1 MRPLTAP
8 RPACSRFAAA
18 AWLALA
24 ILDGGCA
31 ARPAPSVE
39 PPRDVPSLLA
49 MIASPEPYVR
59 LRAAYFLASADKA
72 ANGVADAL
80 RAALQDPHEDVREVA
95 AWALERHAA
104 PDGGP
109 EPAYDVPPRV
119 REAVKPIYPREA
131 FDDRIEG
138 TVEVEILIGRTG
150 RVVYAWVIKP
160 VDGLNEAAVRTVL
173 QWSFEPARRN
183 GEPVT
188 TVALVPV
195 TFRIY

>member
-1 MRPLTAP
+1 
-8 RPACSRFAAA
+8 
-18 AWLALA
+18 
-24 ILDGGCA
+24 
-31 ARPAPSVE
+31 
-39 PPRDVPSLLA
+39 
-49 MIASPEPYVR
+49 
-59 LRAAYFLASADKA
+59 
-72 ANGVADAL
+72 
-80 RAALQDPHEDVREVA
+80 
-95 AWALERHAA
+95 
-104 PDGGP
+104 
-109 EPAYDVPPRV
+109 V
-119 REAVKPIYPREA
+119 REAVKPTYPREA

-173 QWSFEPARRN
+173 QWSFEPARRD